1 MLTPKPA
8 PRHSRECLRKG
19 PRRRQKSLQNIFIKF
34 GDIYSS
40 YSWRFPGVVWL
51 LVLVYRILPSEN
63 WQFKQEKQTRTL
75 FRQGQGHG
83 EKLPRWYFWHISQFH
98 DSNSNLKNLQIVH
111 TLISVS
117 EEWRIN
123 WETAS
128 QFRCIQAEPR
138 LRRLRWQ
145 LEKRARGQTHSL

>member
-8 PRHSRECLRKG
+8 PRYSRECLRKG

-63 WQFKQEKQTRTL
+63 WQFKQEKQTHTL

-83 EKLPRWYFWHISQFH
+83 EKLPRWYFWHIFQFH
-98 DSNSNLKNLQIVH
+98 DSNSNLKKIVH